1 MKDTRSIVAVVAWLV
16 VSGLSVSF
24 QPAYSSLQKC
34 STLYLLNVQPFPD
47 NSGSLDAGFDGG
59 LSLIPAAHLAAEEIN
74 NRSDILTGLELRV
87 IDIDAEACGRATI
100 TKGLINLYKELI
112 NRDCVVGI
120 IGYPCSSSTNVL
132 APVTGHPGLGYITL
146 ANSVSSEHRNR
157 TNFPNLFH
165 TISSSSVHN
174 KALVSLMQMFNWKRI
189 GLVYE
194 SLAFFFTST
203 AKDFA
208 QRVND
213 LPETE
218 LITDVP
224 IISTL
229 QSIRS
234 AFDIISSEE
243 ARISYWLGTDG
254 QNALCVC
261 EAYKRRFLWPGYA
274 YILRSNPSIINNL
287 LKANTSCSKDEM
299 LAAMEG
305 IFMLDYR
312 PYVDDNTCLFSGW
325 TYSEF
330 RQRYADKLNAFAN
343 QLDMNLT
350 ESIYANYFY
359 DQVWTYALA
368 INNSLPFI
376 YSQNLSF
383 SDRNSVNTVTISHV
397 LQHQLLNLSFQGA
410 SGWIQFDENYEIPS
424 FVDVFQIQNATL
436 KRIAIYDPFTMNFS
450 LKENFPQEIPG
461 DTFDTFYS
469 FLPLWLGVCIFII
482 QGALFFLITTNMV
495 LLFCWRKER
504 EVKATSFILSMLLTV
519 GCYLLTVA
527 PVIRTAYRVTV
538 IQNTTIH
545 TVMCSMSLWS
555 SSLGLDLILTTLLFR
570 LFRVVYVFRSF
581 QKTSKYFSD
590 EYLLLYTLMTCSVK
604 VLILVIWSARDLYRS
619 VTIREYV
626 PTVIPA
632 KYSVIVFCSCNELGL
647 WLSISFMYSVL
658 LLSLVLFFAIQTRRI
673 KKNFYK
679 DTKKVNTFVFLVIIT
694 LTTTIPL
701 RVIFSEIG
709 IQTGADIAEW
719 IGVCFVATAC
729 QFCVIVPKLLPLAVK
744 KYKMK
749 KGVTLSREYTLA
761 SEFEWVKRKS
771 RTSISKLIT

>member
-1 MKDTRSIVAVVAWLV
+1 MKDTQSIVAVVAWLV
-16 VSGLSVSF
+16 VSGLSLLF

-47 NSGSLDAGFDGG
+47 NSGSLDAGFDDG

-74 NRSDILTGLELRV
+74 NRLDILTGIELRV

-112 NRDCVVGI
+112 NRDCIVGI

-132 APVTGHPGLGYITL
+132 APITGHPGLGYITL

-157 TNFPNLFH
+157 TKFPNLFH

-174 KALVSLMQMFNWKRI
+174 KALVSLMQMFNWERI

-213 LPETE
+213 LPVTE

-261 EAYKRRFLWPGYA
+261 EAYKRRFLWPGYV

-312 PYVDDNTCLFSGW
+312 PYVNDDTCLFSGW

-350 ESIYANYFY
+350 ENNYANYFY

-424 FVDVFQIQNATL
+424 FVDVFQIQNGTL

-590 EYLLLYTLMTCSVK
+590 EYLLLYTLMTCSIK

-729 QFCVIVPKLLPLAVK
+729 QLCVIVPKLLPLAVK